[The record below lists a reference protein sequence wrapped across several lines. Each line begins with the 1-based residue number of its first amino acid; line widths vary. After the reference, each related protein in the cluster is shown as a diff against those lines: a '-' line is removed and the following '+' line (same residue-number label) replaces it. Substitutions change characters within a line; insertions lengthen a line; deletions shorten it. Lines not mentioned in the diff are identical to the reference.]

1 MRSLLIAWACVVVLG
16 SGRAQTAPRTAFD
29 SIAQRG
35 IAHVYNLEFARA
47 EEEFHTL
54 VRMAPG
60 DPAGH
65 FFLAMVLWWKISLDM
80 DNEAY
85 DAQFYSAL
93 DAVIDMC
100 DSILSVR
107 PNDVQAI
114 FFKGGAIG
122 FEGRLRFHRDD
133 YLGAA
138 NAGRKA
144 LPLVQEASSLD
155 PDNWDIL
162 LGSGIYNYY
171 AEVIPNEYPLV
182 KPLILFIPPGDK
194 QKGIQQL
201 SLAAQKGKYASIEA
215 SYFLLQIYYFYE
227 KDYTR
232 ALAIALN
239 LQERFPNNMLFQR
252 YVGRIYVALNNWLL
266 AEQVFRDILSRV
278 SSGKPGYGPA
288 VEREAQYYL
297 GLGDMFSRHLDEALA
312 HFYRCDELSR
322 ALDHN
327 EASGFM
333 AMANLKTGMIYD
345 LQGKRDLAIMQYEK
359 VISMKD
365 YKDSRSQA
373 EQFRKTPYTLQ

>member
-1 MRSLLIAWACVVVLG
+1 MKSLLIAWACLVVLG

-29 SIAQRG
+29 SVAQRG
-35 IAHVYNLEFARA
+35 IAHVYNLDFSHA
-47 EEEFHTL
+47 EEEFRTL
-54 VRMAPG
+54 IRMAPG
-60 DPAGH
+60 DPAGP
-65 FFLAMVLWWKISLDM
+65 FFLAMVLWWKISIDM

-85 DAQFYSAL
+85 DSQFYSAL
-93 DAVIDMC
+93 DAVVDMC
-100 DSILSVR
+100 DSILNVR
-107 PNDVQAI
+107 PNDVEAI

-171 AEVIPNEYPLV
+171 AEVIPSEYPLV
-182 KPLILFIPPGDK
+182 RPLILFIPPGDK

-201 SLAAQKGKYASIEA
+201 SIAAQKGKYASVEA
-215 SYFLLQIYYFYE
+215 SYFLLQIYFFYE

-232 ALAIALN
+232 ALAIALD
-239 LQERFPNNMLFQR
+239 LQERFPNNMLFHR
-252 YVGRIYVALNNWLL
+252 YVGRTYVALNNWVL

-278 SSGKPGYGPA
+278 HSGKLGYGPA

-297 GLGDMFSRHLDEALA
+297 GLGDLLGRRLDDALT

-322 ALDHN
+322 ALDRN

-345 LQGKRDLAIMQYEK
+345 LQGKRDLAIVQYEK
-359 VISMKD
+359 VMSMKD
-365 YKDSRSQA
+365 
-373 EQFRKTPYTLQ
+373 